1 MALINP
7 ARDYETLALAADEL
21 FEETLTAKDQER
33 QLRNAERAANRDR
46 MVEKSGPQ
54 RKFAAGYYAWIGYLF
69 GLEETIDSGVQFNI
83 HDLLATEVTGLK
95 IVASARARFHAKYP
109 PCPRCGQNNQK
120 FAPKCSSCGAEFK
133 KPETGNKLRRS
144 A

>member
-1 MALINP
+1 MVINP

-33 QLRNAERAANRDR
+33 NLRNAELAKNRDR
-46 MVEKSGPQ
+46 MVETSGPK
-54 RKFAAGYYAWIGYLF
+54 REFAAGYYIWIVYLL
-69 GLEETIDSGVQFNI
+69 GLEETIESGVQFTI
-83 HDLLATEVTGLK
+83 HDLLATEVNGLK
-95 IVASARARFHAKYP
+95 IVKAARARFNKKYP
-109 PCPRCGQNNQK
+109 GCPRCGQPNQK
-120 FAPKCSSCGAEFK
+120 FALKCSGCGAEFK